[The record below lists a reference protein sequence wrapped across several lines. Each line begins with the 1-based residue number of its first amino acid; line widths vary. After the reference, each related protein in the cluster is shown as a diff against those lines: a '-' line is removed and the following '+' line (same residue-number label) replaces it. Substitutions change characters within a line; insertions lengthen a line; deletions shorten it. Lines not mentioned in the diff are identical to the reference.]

1 MKAMILAAGFGTRL
15 LPYTEHTPKPL
26 FTIAGRPLL
35 DRMINALLHAGCKE
49 IIINTH
55 HLHRKIAAF
64 IEENNYPVPIH
75 IRHEPD
81 ILGTAGGIK
90 NVEDFWNDDPFFV
103 VNSDVVTDIDL
114 RKVYHFHLSHNSP
127 VTLVLHD
134 DPEFNTVSVNDPGFI
149 IDFHDQGV
157 RTSDGNFKK
166 LTFTGIQVL
175 DPEVLDFIPRKV
187 FSSSIDIYRQM
198 LSKGRKARAF
208 ITENDYWKDI
218 GTPGRYR
225 EAVIDKMAV
234 EAFRSA
240 FSDTDINGIKQ
251 IGLQGDGSDR
261 NWYRL
266 IAGNRLMVMVDHG
279 IRQGRS
285 ICEVDSFVAIGHHLY
300 EKGLPV
306 PRIYLY
312 DTFSGCVFL
321 EDLGDINLQRVV
333 RNTGDENEVVS
344 CYKSI
349 IRLLAALSLTGAEQF
364 DVSWTYQT
372 AYYDSDL
379 IREKE
384 CRYFVDAFL
393 KGYLGRDVR
402 FEDFEDVFSSLS
414 EKTLEFSVHG
424 FMHRDMQ
431 SRNIMVTNDTYY
443 FIDFQGGRLGPIQYD
458 LASLLID
465 PYVDLPG
472 NIRDVLLDYSVEHLS
487 SIIEIDPDRF
497 RTGFRYC
504 AITRNLQML
513 GAFGFLSRVKGK
525 TDFEKYIPAAVRT
538 LKHSLSIL
546 KDADLS
552 CLKTLVDGL

>member
-15 LPYTEHTPKPL
+15 LPFTEHTPKPL
-26 FTIAGRPLL
+26 FTIAGSPLL
-35 DRMINALLHAGCKE
+35 DRMIGALLHAGCKE

-55 HLHRKIAAF
+55 HLHRKISAF
-64 IEENNYPVPIH
+64 IEKNDYPVPIH

-90 NVEDFWNDDPFFV
+90 NVEDFWDDSPFFV
-103 VNSDVVTDIDL
+103 VNSDIVTDVDL

-127 VTLVLHD
+127 VTLVLHND
-134 DPEFNTVSVNDPGFI
+134 TEFNTVSVNDRGCV
-149 IDFHDQGV
+149 IDFHDRAV
-157 RTSDGNFKK
+157 RTSDGNFEK

-175 DPEVLDFIPRKV
+175 DPDVLDFIPRKI
-187 FSSSIDIYRQM
+187 FSNSIDIYDRM
-198 LSKGRKARAF
+198 ISEDRTVRAF
-208 ITENDYWKDI
+208 ITANDYWKDI

-225 EAVIDKMAV
+225 EAVRDNMAP
-234 EAFRSA
+234 EAFGLA
-240 FSDTDINGIKQ
+240 FSETAVNNIEQTD
-251 IGLQGDGSDR
+251 LEGDGSDR

-266 IAGNRLMVMVDHG
+266 TAGNRSVVMVDHG
-279 IRQGRS
+279 IRPGMS
-285 ICEVDSFVAIGHHLY
+285 TCEIDSFVAIGHHLY
-300 EKGLPV
+300 RKGLPV

-312 DTFSGCVFL
+312 DTFSGFIFL
-321 EDLGDINLQRVV
+321 EDLGDTNLQRVV
-333 RNTGDENEVVS
+333 RNARDENEVVS
-344 CYKSI
+344 CYKSVI
-349 IRLLAALSLTGAEQF
+349 HLLAALSLTGAEHF

-372 AYYDSDL
+372 AYYDSAL

-384 CRYFVDAFL
+384 CRYFADAFL
-393 KGYLGRDVR
+393 KGYLGMDFR
-402 FEDFEDVFSSLS
+402 FTDFEDVFSSLA
-414 EKTLEFSVHG
+414 EKTVKFSVNG

-431 SRNIMVTNDTYY
+431 SRNIMATNDTYY

-472 NIRDVLLDYSVEHLS
+472 KIRDALLDYSVELMLS
-487 SIIEIDPDRF
+487 MIEIDPDRF

-525 TDFEKYIPAAVRT
+525 TYFEQYIPAAVRT
-538 LKHSLSIL
+538 LKQSLSIV

-552 CLKTLVDGL
+552 PLKTLVDGL